1 MRSSQTQQP
10 RSIAVVGGDSRA
22 HTYDWPEGF
31 DIRHFPVSE
40 VDKLEAALNGGKFAV
55 AIVVVKFCP
64 HTIENVIR
72 RTGIP
77 FKRWEL
83 SFNELVKEL
92 PSMYPQLEQIDAP
105 TAPRTCNGYG
115 FYIDG
120 KGLIAVEKNHK
131 CEACNVTT
139 AEPYTVVGA
148 QTVPAFDLPGADPET
163 VVTDRSL
170 AYSVALIEHRRAKK
184 RLSDLEKE
192 IEQAREAVSRTEAAI
207 KTTHKELLAAAEE
220 V

>member
-92 PSMYPQLEQIDAP
+92 PSMYPQLEQAESAP
-105 TAPRTCNGYG
+105 EPRTCNGEG
-115 FYIDG
+115 FYVDG
-120 KGLIAVEKNHK
+120 KDLVAVEKNHVCK
-131 CEACNVTT
+131 SCS
-139 AEPYTVVGA
+139 YTVIGA
-148 QTVPAFDLPGADPET
+148 RSVPAFDLPGALADPEA